1 MQGMFHYLASGLPDV
16 WLANGYTVAEGENGE
31 KYFSITDVKELH
43 TVIAHS
49 LVEKDSLLTGVEFR
63 FLRTELKMSR
73 KTLGELIDYTA
84 DAVKKWEYGENPIP
98 KLADANLRKFFLE
111 VQKENSEIRELLAHI
126 KKLERHESKL
136 CFTETQTGWEA
147 QKQCA

>member
-16 WLANGYTVAEGENGE
+16 WLANGYTVTEGANGE
-31 KYFSITDVKELH
+31 KFFSITDVKQLH
-43 TVIAHS
+43 KVIAHA
-49 LVEKDSLLTGVEFR
+49 LVEKDSLLTGAEFR
-63 FLRTELKMSR
+63 FLRSELKMSR

-136 CFTETQTGWEA
+136 CFAETQKGWEA
-147 QKQCA
+147 QDQCA